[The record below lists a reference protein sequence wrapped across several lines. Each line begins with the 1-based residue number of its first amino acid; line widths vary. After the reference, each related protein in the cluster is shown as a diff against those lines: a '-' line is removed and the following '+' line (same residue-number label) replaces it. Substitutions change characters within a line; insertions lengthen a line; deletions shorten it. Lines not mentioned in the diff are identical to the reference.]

1 MKKILQIVQKYVFPS
16 MIVVFGVL
24 FIYGLIFATPVRTLV
39 LYILE
44 AGGNIQGAN
53 PDKGIEGSSTILK
66 FINEFPGALQIAR
79 QTNVFCN
86 NCLKFSIIGLVLSG
100 IAFLLRS
107 NIRKKYYWTNFICV
121 GALGLYSAGIG
132 GYFLFYLNRYISILN
147 GLDLEAL
154 NNKIPSYLHYPAVE
168 GFGFYHILGYVIFGA
183 MILFALII
191 LALFVY
197 KLISRFIKTKAR

>member
-132 GYFLFYLNRYISILN
+132 GYFLFDLSKYISILK

-183 MILFALII
+183 MLLFALII

-197 KLISRFIKTKAR
+197 KLILRFIKVKAR